1 MAGIYLMNRRVFI
14 KTNAMAAAAVSMG
27 VSGAAA
33 GETKAAAPMIK
44 KSLKWGMVKEELSVL
59 DKFKLLKDI
68 GFDGVELDSPN
79 DLPMK
84 EILDARDKT
93 GLELPGTVNSFHWKS
108 PLTDPD
114 PAKRKACSDSMKQ
127 SLRDTKKY
135 GGTTVLLVPGVVN
148 AGTTYEEAWERSIKE
163 VKALIPVVE
172 ETGVRIAFENVW
184 NNFILS
190 PIEAARY
197 VDEFKHPLIGWY
209 FDVGNILR
217 YGWPVHWI
225 EALGKRIMKLD
236 IKEYSLAKMNNE
248 GLWKGFQVELLEG
261 DCNWPEVNKALTRIG
276 YSGWA
281 SAEVSG
287 GDRKRL
293 QTIKEKM
300 DAIFK
305 A

>member
-1 MAGIYLMNRRVFI
+1 MNRRDFI
-14 KTNAMAAAAVSMG
+14 RNNLAVAAAVGLGTSEIL
-27 VSGAAA
+27 A
-33 GETKAAAPMIK
+33 GSEQAAAAPMVK
-44 KSLKWGMVKEELSVL
+44 KSLKWGMVKEDLSVL

-68 GFDGVELDSPN
+68 GFDGVEFDSPN

-84 EILDARDKT
+84 EILNARDKT
-93 GLELPGTVNSFHWKS
+93 GLELPGTVNSAHWKS

-114 PAKRKACSDSMKQ
+114 PAKRKVCSDAMAQ
-127 SLRDTKKY
+127 ALRDTKKY
-135 GGTTVLLVPGVVN
+135 GGSTVLLVPGVVN
-148 AGTTYEEAWERSIKE
+148 VTTTYQQAWDRSIAE
-163 VKALIPVVE
+163 VKKLIPVAE
-172 ETGVRIAFENVW
+172 ETGVKIAFENVW

-197 VDEFKHPLIGWY
+197 VDEFNHPLVGWY

-217 YGWPVHWI
+217 YGWPAQWI
-225 EALGKRIMKLD
+225 EVLGKRIFKID
-236 IKEYSLAKMNNE
+236 IKEYSLKKMNEE
-248 GLWKGFQVELLEG
+248 GLWKGFGVELLEG
-261 DCNWPEVNKALTRIG
+261 DCDWPAVNVALKKIG

-281 SAEVSG
+281 SAEVGG

-293 QTIKEKM
+293 TVIKEKM